1 VGVGLKEKLCLS
13 VMVVEDSILELSA
26 KFSTEGEYSRFLF
39 VRFLMIFSVS
49 GAPNVMSTTLI
60 L

>member
-1 VGVGLKEKLCLS
+1 
-13 VMVVEDSILELSA
+13 
-26 KFSTEGEYSRFLF
+26 LF